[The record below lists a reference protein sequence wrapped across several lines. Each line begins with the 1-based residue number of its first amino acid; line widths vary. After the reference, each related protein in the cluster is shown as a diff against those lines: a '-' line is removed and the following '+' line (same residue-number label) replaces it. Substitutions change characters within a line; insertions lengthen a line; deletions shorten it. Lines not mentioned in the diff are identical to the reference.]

1 MGLYNSCPNFLIKR
15 DYFEKIILLICILSN
30 ILFSAQIEELSWQKG
45 ESFLTFLEKNKIP
58 LKLYYDLD
66 KEDQELCSE
75 IQSGNRFFSYTEDD
89 GSLTQALIPV
99 SLDIQIHIYKDSSD
113 SYKFQTLPINYNET
127 SELIA
132 IPITESISNDI
143 LKATGDVT
151 IAALLNSLFS
161 NSSADFKK
169 MKKGDF
175 IAIEY
180 NQKTYMG
187 KLHGMPEINAAM
199 IQINGKPFYR
209 FRNNKD
215 DKYYDENGV
224 GFTKTYLFQI
234 PLTYTRISSPFTN
247 KRYHPVL
254 KRYRA
259 HLGTDFAAPTG
270 RNIYAAADGKIE
282 FVGTQS
288 GYGKTIIINHQNG
301 YKTLYAHQNG
311 FAKGLRQGQMI
322 KKGTHIG
329 YVGSTGLSS
338 GPHLHLGMYKN
349 NVAIDAMSVLQKPKF
364 EGLDPKEKPIFLANT
379 KATISKFNKE
389 IENDNRT
396 APTRLDR
403 ISDKSIINLF

>member
-1 MGLYNSCPNFLIKR
+1 MK
-15 DYFEKIILLICILSN
+15 KIILLICILFN
-30 ILFSAQIEELSWQKG
+30 TLFSAQIEELSWQKG

-75 IQSGNRFFSYTEDD
+75 IQSGNRFFSYTEED
-89 GSLTQALIPV
+89 GSLIQALIPV
-99 SLDIQIHIYKDSSD
+99 SLDMQIHIYKDSSNE
-113 SYKFQTLPINYNET
+113 YKFQTLPINYTEK

-132 IPITESISNDI
+132 IPITESISSDI
-143 LKATGDVT
+143 QKATGDVI
-151 IAALLNSLFS
+151 IAALLNTLFS
-161 NSSADFKK
+161 NSNADFKK

-209 FRNNKD
+209 FRNSKD

-234 PLTYTRISSPFTN
+234 PLTFTRISSPFTN

-270 RNIYAAADGKIE
+270 RNIYAASDGKVE

-288 GYGKTIIINHQNG
+288 GYGKTVIINHQNG

-349 NVAIDAMSVLQKPKF
+349 NVAIDPMSVLQRPKF

-379 KATISKFNKE
+379 KAIISKFNNQ

-396 APTRLDR
+396 TPTRLDR
-403 ISDKSIINLF
+403 ISDRSIINLF

>member
-1 MGLYNSCPNFLIKR
+1 MK
-15 DYFEKIILLICILSN
+15 KIILLICILFN
-30 ILFSAQIEELSWQKG
+30 TLFSAQIEELSWQKG

-75 IQSGNRFFSYTEDD
+75 IQSGNRFFSYTEED
-89 GSLTQALIPV
+89 GSLIQALIPV
-99 SLDIQIHIYKDSSD
+99 SLDMQIHIYKDSSNE
-113 SYKFQTLPINYNET
+113 YKFQTLPINYTEK

-143 LKATGDVT
+143 QKATGDVI
-151 IAALLNSLFS
+151 IAALLNTLFS
-161 NSSADFKK
+161 NSNADFKK

-209 FRNNKD
+209 FRNSKD

-234 PLTYTRISSPFTN
+234 PLTFTRVSSPFTN

-270 RNIYAAADGKIE
+270 RNIYAASDGKVE

-288 GYGKTIIINHQNG
+288 GYGKTVIINHQNG

-349 NVAIDAMSVLQKPKF
+349 NVAIDPMTVLQRPKF

-379 KATISKFNKE
+379 KAIISKFNKQ

-396 APTRLDR
+396 TPTRLDR
-403 ISDKSIINLF
+403 ISDRSIINLF

>member
-1 MGLYNSCPNFLIKR
+1 MK
-15 DYFEKIILLICILSN
+15 KIILLICILFN
-30 ILFSAQIEELSWQKG
+30 TLFSAQIEELSWQKG

-75 IQSGNRFFSYTEDD
+75 IQSGNRFFSYTEED
-89 GSLTQALIPV
+89 GSLIQALIPV
-99 SLDIQIHIYKDSSD
+99 SLDMQIHIYKDSSNE
-113 SYKFQTLPINYNET
+113 YKFQTLPINYTEK

-151 IAALLNSLFS
+151 IAALLNTLFS
-161 NSSADFKK
+161 NSNADFKK

-209 FRNNKD
+209 FRNSKD

-234 PLTYTRISSPFTN
+234 PLTFTRISSPFTN

-270 RNIYAAADGKIE
+270 RNIYAASDGKVE

-288 GYGKTIIINHQNG
+288 GYGKTVIINHQNG

-349 NVAIDAMSVLQKPKF
+349 NVAIDPMSVLQRPKF

-379 KATISKFNKE
+379 KAIISKFNNQ

-396 APTRLDR
+396 TPTRLDR
-403 ISDKSIINLF
+403 ISDRSIINLF

>member
-1 MGLYNSCPNFLIKR
+1 MK
-15 DYFEKIILLICILSN
+15 KIILLICILFN
-30 ILFSAQIEELSWQKG
+30 TLFSAQIEELSWQKG

-75 IQSGNRFFSYTEDD
+75 IQSGNRFFSYTEED
-89 GSLTQALIPV
+89 GSLIQALIPV
-99 SLDIQIHIYKDSSD
+99 SLDMQIHIYKDSSNE
-113 SYKFQTLPINYNET
+113 YKFQTLPINYTEK

-151 IAALLNSLFS
+151 IAALLNTLFS
-161 NSSADFKK
+161 NSNADFKK

-209 FRNNKD
+209 FRNSKD

-234 PLTYTRISSPFTN
+234 PLTFTRISSPFTN

-270 RNIYAAADGKIE
+270 RNIYAASDGRVE

-288 GYGKTIIINHQNG
+288 GYGKTVIINHQNG

-349 NVAIDAMSVLQKPKF
+349 NVAIDPMSVLQRPKF

-379 KATISKFNKE
+379 KAIISKFNNQ

-396 APTRLDR
+396 TPTRLDR
-403 ISDKSIINLF
+403 ISDRSIINLF

>member
-1 MGLYNSCPNFLIKR
+1 MK
-15 DYFEKIILLICILSN
+15 KIILLICILFN
-30 ILFSAQIEELSWQKG
+30 TLFSAQIEELSWQKG

-75 IQSGNRFFSYTEDD
+75 IQSGNRFFSYTEED
-89 GSLTQALIPV
+89 GSLIQALIPV
-99 SLDIQIHIYKDSSD
+99 SLDMQIHIYKDSSNE
-113 SYKFQTLPINYNET
+113 YKFQTLPINYTEK

-143 LKATGDVT
+143 QKATGDVT
-151 IAALLNSLFS
+151 IAALLNTLFS
-161 NSSADFKK
+161 NSNADFKK

-209 FRNNKD
+209 FRNSKD

-234 PLTYTRISSPFTN
+234 PLTFTRISSPFTN

-270 RNIYAAADGKIE
+270 RNIYAASDGKVE

-288 GYGKTIIINHQNG
+288 GYGKTVIINHQNG

-311 FAKGLRQGQMI
+311 FAKGIRVGQMI

-349 NVAIDAMSVLQKPKF
+349 NVAIDPMTVLQRPKF

-379 KATISKFNKE
+379 KAIISKFNNQ

-396 APTRLDR
+396 TPTRLDR
-403 ISDKSIINLF
+403 ISDRSIINLF

>member
-1 MGLYNSCPNFLIKR
+1 MK
-15 DYFEKIILLICILSN
+15 KIILLICILFN
-30 ILFSAQIEELSWQKG
+30 TLFSAQIEELSWQKG

-75 IQSGNRFFSYTEDD
+75 IQSGNRFFSYTEED
-89 GSLTQALIPV
+89 GSLIQALIPV
-99 SLDIQIHIYKDSSD
+99 SLDMQIHIYKDSSNE
-113 SYKFQTLPINYNET
+113 YKFQTLPINYTEN

-143 LKATGDVT
+143 QKATGDVT
-151 IAALLNSLFS
+151 IAAILNTLFS
-161 NSSADFKK
+161 NSNADFKK

-209 FRNNKD
+209 FRNSKD

-234 PLTYTRISSPFTN
+234 PLTFTRISSPFTN

-270 RNIYAAADGKIE
+270 RNIYAASDGKVE

-288 GYGKTIIINHQNG
+288 GYGKTVIINHQNG

-349 NVAIDAMSVLQKPKF
+349 NVAIDPMTVLQRPKF

-379 KATISKFNKE
+379 KAIISKFNNQ

-396 APTRLDR
+396 TPTRLDR
-403 ISDKSIINLF
+403 ISDRSIINLF

>member
-1 MGLYNSCPNFLIKR
+1 MK
-15 DYFEKIILLICILSN
+15 KIILLICILFN
-30 ILFSAQIEELSWQKG
+30 TLFSAQIEELSWQKG

-75 IQSGNRFFSYTEDD
+75 IQSGNRFFSYTEED
-89 GSLTQALIPV
+89 GSLIQALIPV
-99 SLDIQIHIYKDSSD
+99 SLDIQIHIYKDSSNE
-113 SYKFQTLPINYNET
+113 YKFQTLPINYTEK

-143 LKATGDVT
+143 QKATGDVT
-151 IAALLNSLFS
+151 IAAILNTLFS
-161 NSSADFKK
+161 NSNADFKK

-209 FRNNKD
+209 FRNSKD

-234 PLTYTRISSPFTN
+234 PLTFTRVSSPFTN

-270 RNIYAAADGKIE
+270 RNIYAASDGKVE

-288 GYGKTIIINHQNG
+288 GYGKTVIINHQNG

-349 NVAIDAMSVLQKPKF
+349 NVAIDPMTVLQRPKF

-379 KATISKFNKE
+379 KAIISKFNNQ
-389 IENDNRT
+389 IENENRT
-396 APTRLDR
+396 TPTRLDR
-403 ISDKSIINLF
+403 ISDRSIINLF

>member
-1 MGLYNSCPNFLIKR
+1 MK
-15 DYFEKIILLICILSN
+15 KIILLICILFN
-30 ILFSAQIEELSWQKG
+30 TLFSAQIEELSWQKG

-75 IQSGNRFFSYTEDD
+75 IQSGNRFFSYTEED
-89 GSLTQALIPV
+89 GSLIQALIPV
-99 SLDIQIHIYKDSSD
+99 SLDMQIHIYKDSSNE
-113 SYKFQTLPINYNET
+113 YKFQTLPINYTEK

-143 LKATGDVT
+143 QKATGDVT
-151 IAALLNSLFS
+151 IAAILNTLFS
-161 NSSADFKK
+161 NSNADFKK

-209 FRNNKD
+209 FRNSKD

-234 PLTYTRISSPFTN
+234 PLTFTRISSPFTN

-270 RNIYAAADGKIE
+270 RNIYAASDGKVE

-349 NVAIDAMSVLQKPKF
+349 NVAIDPMTVLQRPKF

-379 KATISKFNKE
+379 KAIISKFNNQ

-396 APTRLDR
+396 TPTRLDR
-403 ISDKSIINLF
+403 ISDRSIINLF

>member
-1 MGLYNSCPNFLIKR
+1 MK
-15 DYFEKIILLICILSN
+15 KIILLICILFN
-30 ILFSAQIEELSWQKG
+30 TLFSAQIEELSWQKG

-75 IQSGNRFFSYTEDD
+75 IQSGNRFFSYTEED
-89 GSLTQALIPV
+89 GSLIQALIPV
-99 SLDIQIHIYKDSSD
+99 SLDMQIHIYKDSSNE
-113 SYKFQTLPINYNET
+113 YKFQTLPINYTEK

-132 IPITESISNDI
+132 IPITESISSDI
-143 LKATGDVT
+143 QKATGDVI
-151 IAALLNSLFS
+151 IAALLNTLFS
-161 NSSADFKK
+161 NSNADFKK

-209 FRNNKD
+209 FRNSKD

-234 PLTYTRISSPFTN
+234 PLTFTRISSPFTN

-270 RNIYAAADGKIE
+270 RNIYAASDGKVE

-288 GYGKTIIINHQNG
+288 GYGKTVIINHQNG

-311 FAKGLRQGQMI
+311 FAKGIRVGQMI

-349 NVAIDAMSVLQKPKF
+349 NVAIDPMTVLQRPKF
-364 EGLDPKEKPIFLANT
+364 EGLDPKDKPIFLANT
-379 KATISKFNKE
+379 KAIISKFNNQ

-396 APTRLDR
+396 TPTRLDR
-403 ISDKSIINLF
+403 ISDRSIINLF

>member
-1 MGLYNSCPNFLIKR
+1 LK
-15 DYFEKIILLICILSN
+15 KIILLICILFN
-30 ILFSAQIEELSWQKG
+30 TLFSAQIEELSWQKG

-75 IQSGNRFFSYTEDD
+75 IQSGNRFFSYTEED
-89 GSLTQALIPV
+89 GSLIQALIPV
-99 SLDIQIHIYKDSSD
+99 SLDMQIHIYKDSSNE
-113 SYKFQTLPINYNET
+113 YKFQTLPINYTEK

-143 LKATGDVT
+143 QKATGDVT
-151 IAALLNSLFS
+151 IAAILNTLFS
-161 NSSADFKK
+161 NSNADFKK

-209 FRNNKD
+209 FRNSKD

-234 PLTYTRISSPFTN
+234 PLTFTRISSPFTN

-270 RNIYAAADGKIE
+270 RNIYAASDGKVE

-288 GYGKTIIINHQNG
+288 GYGKTVIINHQNG

-349 NVAIDAMSVLQKPKF
+349 NVAIDPMTVLQRPKF

-379 KATISKFNKE
+379 KAIISKFNNQ

-396 APTRLDR
+396 TPTRLDR
-403 ISDKSIINLF
+403 ISDRSIINLF

>member
-1 MGLYNSCPNFLIKR
+1 MK
-15 DYFEKIILLICILSN
+15 KIILLICILFN
-30 ILFSAQIEELSWQKG
+30 TLFSAQIEELSWQKG

-75 IQSGNRFFSYTEDD
+75 IQSGNRFFSYTEED
-89 GSLTQALIPV
+89 GSLIQALIPV
-99 SLDIQIHIYKDSSD
+99 SLDMQIHIYKDSSNE
-113 SYKFQTLPINYNET
+113 YKFQTLPINYTEK

-143 LKATGDVT
+143 QKATGDVT
-151 IAALLNSLFS
+151 IAALLNTLFS
-161 NSSADFKK
+161 NSNADFKK

-209 FRNNKD
+209 FRNSKD

-234 PLTYTRISSPFTN
+234 PLTFTRVSSPFTN

-270 RNIYAAADGKIE
+270 RNIYAASDGKVE

-349 NVAIDAMSVLQKPKF
+349 NVAIDPMSVLQRPKF

-379 KATISKFNKE
+379 KAIISKFNNQ

-396 APTRLDR
+396 TPTRLDR
-403 ISDKSIINLF
+403 ISDRSIINLF

>member
-1 MGLYNSCPNFLIKR
+1 MK
-15 DYFEKIILLICILSN
+15 KIILLICILFN
-30 ILFSAQIEELSWQKG
+30 TLFSAQIEELSWQKG

-75 IQSGNRFFSYTEDD
+75 IQSGNRFFSYTEED
-89 GSLTQALIPV
+89 GSLIQALIPV
-99 SLDIQIHIYKDSSD
+99 SLDMQIHIYKDSSNE
-113 SYKFQTLPINYNET
+113 YKFQTLPINYTEK

-132 IPITESISNDI
+132 IPITESISSDI

-151 IAALLNSLFS
+151 IAAILNTLFS
-161 NSSADFKK
+161 NSNADFKK

-209 FRNNKD
+209 FRNSKD

-234 PLTYTRISSPFTN
+234 PLTFTRVSSPFTN

-270 RNIYAAADGKIE
+270 RNIYAASDGKVE

-288 GYGKTIIINHQNG
+288 GYGKTVIINHQNG

-349 NVAIDAMSVLQKPKF
+349 NVAIDPMSVLQRPKF

-379 KATISKFNKE
+379 KAIISKFNKQ

-396 APTRLDR
+396 TPTRLDR
-403 ISDKSIINLF
+403 ISDRSIINLF

>member
-1 MGLYNSCPNFLIKR
+1 MK
-15 DYFEKIILLICILSN
+15 KIILLICILFN
-30 ILFSAQIEELSWQKG
+30 TLFSAQIEELSWQKG

-75 IQSGNRFFSYTEDD
+75 IQSGNRFFSYTEED
-89 GSLTQALIPV
+89 GSLIQALIPV
-99 SLDIQIHIYKDSSD
+99 SLDMQIHIYKDSSNE
-113 SYKFQTLPINYNET
+113 YKFQTLPINYTEK

-151 IAALLNSLFS
+151 IAALLNTLFS
-161 NSSADFKK
+161 NSNADFKK

-209 FRNNKD
+209 FRNSKD

-234 PLTYTRISSPFTN
+234 PLTFTRISSPFTN

-270 RNIYAAADGKIE
+270 RNIYAASDGKVE

-288 GYGKTIIINHQNG
+288 GYGKTVIINHQNG

-338 GPHLHLGMYKN
+338 GPHLHLGMYRN
-349 NVAIDAMSVLQKPKF
+349 NVAIDPMTVLQRPKF
-364 EGLDPKEKPIFLANT
+364 EGLDPKDKSTFLANT
-379 KATISKFNKE
+379 KGIISKFNKQ
-389 IENDNRT
+389 IENDSRT
-396 APTRLDR
+396 TPTRLDR
-403 ISDKSIINLF
+403 ISDRSIINLF

>member
-1 MGLYNSCPNFLIKR
+1 MK
-15 DYFEKIILLICILSN
+15 KIILLICILFN
-30 ILFSAQIEELSWQKG
+30 TLFSAQIEELSWQKG

-75 IQSGNRFFSYTEDD
+75 IQSGNRFFSYTEED
-89 GSLTQALIPV
+89 GSLIQALIPV
-99 SLDIQIHIYKDSSD
+99 SLDMQIHIYKDSSNE
-113 SYKFQTLPINYNET
+113 YKFQTLPINYTEK

-151 IAALLNSLFS
+151 IAALLSTLFS
-161 NSSADFKK
+161 NSNADFKK

-209 FRNNKD
+209 FRNSKD

-234 PLTYTRISSPFTN
+234 PLTFTRVSSPFTN

-270 RNIYAAADGKIE
+270 RNIYAASDGKVE

-288 GYGKTIIINHQNG
+288 GYGKTVIINHQNG

-349 NVAIDAMSVLQKPKF
+349 NVAIDPMTVLQRPKF

-379 KATISKFNKE
+379 KAIISKFNNQ

-396 APTRLDR
+396 TPTRLDR
-403 ISDKSIINLF
+403 ISDRSIINLF

>member
-1 MGLYNSCPNFLIKR
+1 MK
-15 DYFEKIILLICILSN
+15 KIILLICILFN
-30 ILFSAQIEELSWQKG
+30 TLFSAQIEELSWQKG

-58 LKLYYDLD
+58 LKLYYDID

-75 IQSGNRFFSYTEDD
+75 IQSGNRFFSYTEED
-89 GSLTQALIPV
+89 GSLIQALIPV
-99 SLDIQIHIYKDSSD
+99 SLDMQIHIYKDSSNE
-113 SYKFQTLPINYNET
+113 YKFQTLPINYTEKY
-127 SELIA
+127 ELIA

-151 IAALLNSLFS
+151 IAAILSSLFS
-161 NSSADFKK
+161 NSNADFKK

-209 FRNNKD
+209 FRNSKD

-234 PLTYTRISSPFTN
+234 PLTFTRISSPFTN

-270 RNIYAAADGKIE
+270 RNIYSASDGRVE

-288 GYGKTIIINHQNG
+288 GYGKTVIINHQNG

-338 GPHLHLGMYKN
+338 GPHLHLGMYRN
-349 NVAIDAMSVLQKPKF
+349 NVAIDPMTVLQRPKF
-364 EGLDPKEKPIFLANT
+364 EGLDPKDKSTFLANT
-379 KATISKFNKE
+379 KGIISKFNKQ
-389 IENDNRT
+389 IENDSRT
-396 APTRLDR
+396 TPTRLDR
-403 ISDKSIINLF
+403 ISDRSIINLF

>member
-1 MGLYNSCPNFLIKR
+1 MK
-15 DYFEKIILLICILSN
+15 KIILLICILFN
-30 ILFSAQIEELSWQKG
+30 TLFSAQIEELSWQKG

-75 IQSGNRFFSYTEDD
+75 IQSGNRFFSYTEED
-89 GSLTQALIPV
+89 GSLIQALIPV
-99 SLDIQIHIYKDSSD
+99 SLDMQIHIYRDSSNE
-113 SYKFQTLPINYNET
+113 YKFQTLPINYTEK

-151 IAALLNSLFS
+151 IAAILNTLFS
-161 NSSADFKK
+161 NSNADFKK

-209 FRNNKD
+209 FRNSKD

-234 PLTYTRISSPFTN
+234 PLTFTRISSPFTN

-270 RNIYAAADGKIE
+270 RNIYAASDGKVE

-288 GYGKTIIINHQNG
+288 GYGKTVIINHQNG

-349 NVAIDAMSVLQKPKF
+349 NVAIDPMTVLQRPKF
-364 EGLDPKEKPIFLANT
+364 EGLDPKEKPTFLANT
-379 KATISKFNKE
+379 KAIISKFNNQ
-389 IENDNRT
+389 IENENRT
-396 APTRLDR
+396 TPTRLDR
-403 ISDKSIINLF
+403 ISDRSIINLF

>member
-1 MGLYNSCPNFLIKR
+1 MK
-15 DYFEKIILLICILSN
+15 KIILLICILFN
-30 ILFSAQIEELSWQKG
+30 TLFSAQIEELSWQKG

-75 IQSGNRFFSYTEDD
+75 IQSGNRFFSYTEED
-89 GSLTQALIPV
+89 GSLIQALIPV
-99 SLDIQIHIYKDSSD
+99 SLDMQIHIYKDSSNE
-113 SYKFQTLPINYNET
+113 YKFQTLPINYTEK

-143 LKATGDVT
+143 QKATGDVT
-151 IAALLNSLFS
+151 IAALLNTLFS
-161 NSSADFKK
+161 NSNADFKK

-209 FRNNKD
+209 FRNSKD

-234 PLTYTRISSPFTN
+234 PLTFTRISSPFTN

-270 RNIYAAADGKIE
+270 RNIYAASDGRVE

-288 GYGKTIIINHQNG
+288 GYGKTVIINHQNG

-349 NVAIDAMSVLQKPKF
+349 NVAIDPMSVLQRPKF

-379 KATISKFNKE
+379 KAIISKFNNQ
-389 IENDNRT
+389 IENENRT
-396 APTRLDR
+396 TPTRLDR
-403 ISDKSIINLF
+403 ISDRSIINLF

>member
-1 MGLYNSCPNFLIKR
+1 MK
-15 DYFEKIILLICILSN
+15 KIILLICILFN
-30 ILFSAQIEELSWQKG
+30 TLFSAQIEELSWQKG

-75 IQSGNRFFSYTEDD
+75 IQSGNRFFSYTEED
-89 GSLTQALIPV
+89 GSLIQALIPV
-99 SLDIQIHIYKDSSD
+99 SLDMQIHIYKDSSNE
-113 SYKFQTLPINYNET
+113 YKFQTLPINYTEK

-132 IPITESISNDI
+132 IPITESISNNI
-143 LKATGDVT
+143 QKATGDVT
-151 IAALLNSLFS
+151 IAAILNTLFS
-161 NSSADFKK
+161 NSNADFKK

-209 FRNNKD
+209 FRNSKD

-234 PLTYTRISSPFTN
+234 PLTFTRISSPFTN

-270 RNIYAAADGKIE
+270 RNIYAASDGKVE

-349 NVAIDAMSVLQKPKF
+349 NVAIDPMTVLQKPKF

-379 KATISKFNKE
+379 KAIISKFNNQ

-396 APTRLDR
+396 TPTRLDR
-403 ISDKSIINLF
+403 ISDRSIINLF

>member
-1 MGLYNSCPNFLIKR
+1 MK
-15 DYFEKIILLICILSN
+15 KIILLICILFN
-30 ILFSAQIEELSWQKG
+30 TLFSAQIEELSWQKG

-75 IQSGNRFFSYTEDD
+75 IQSGNRFFSYTEED
-89 GSLTQALIPV
+89 GSLIQALIPV
-99 SLDIQIHIYKDSSD
+99 SLDMQIHIYKDSSNE
-113 SYKFQTLPINYNET
+113 YKFQTLPINYTEK

-143 LKATGDVT
+143 QKATGDVT
-151 IAALLNSLFS
+151 IAAILNTLFS
-161 NSSADFKK
+161 NSNADFKK

-209 FRNNKD
+209 FRNSKD

-234 PLTYTRISSPFTN
+234 PLTFTRISSPFTN

-270 RNIYAAADGKIE
+270 RNIYAASDGKVE

-288 GYGKTIIINHQNG
+288 GYGKTVIINHQNG

-349 NVAIDAMSVLQKPKF
+349 NVAIDPMTVLQRPKF
-364 EGLDPKEKPIFLANT
+364 EGLDPKEKPTFLANT
-379 KATISKFNKE
+379 KAIISKFNNQ
-389 IENDNRT
+389 IENENRT
-396 APTRLDR
+396 TPTRLDR

>member
-1 MGLYNSCPNFLIKR
+1 MK
-15 DYFEKIILLICILSN
+15 KIILLICILFN
-30 ILFSAQIEELSWQKG
+30 TLFSAQIEELSWQKG

-75 IQSGNRFFSYTEDD
+75 IQSGNRFFSYTEED
-89 GSLTQALIPV
+89 GSLIQALIPV
-99 SLDIQIHIYKDSSD
+99 SLDMQIHIYKDSSNE
-113 SYKFQTLPINYNET
+113 YKFQTLPINYTEK

-143 LKATGDVT
+143 QKATGDVT
-151 IAALLNSLFS
+151 IAAILNTLFS
-161 NSSADFKK
+161 NSNADFKK

-209 FRNNKD
+209 FRNSKD

-234 PLTYTRISSPFTN
+234 PLTFTRISSPFTN

-270 RNIYAAADGKIE
+270 RNIYAASDGKVE

-288 GYGKTIIINHQNG
+288 GYGKTVIINHQNG

-349 NVAIDAMSVLQKPKF
+349 NVAIDPMGVLQRPKF
-364 EGLDPKEKPIFLANT
+364 EGLDPKDKPIFLANT
-379 KATISKFNKE
+379 KAIISKFNKQ

-396 APTRLDR
+396 TPTRLDR
-403 ISDKSIINLF
+403 ISDRSIINLF

>member
-1 MGLYNSCPNFLIKR
+1 MK
-15 DYFEKIILLICILSN
+15 KIILLICILFN
-30 ILFSAQIEELSWQKG
+30 TLFSAQIEELSWQKG

-75 IQSGNRFFSYTEDD
+75 IQSGNRFFSYTEED
-89 GSLTQALIPV
+89 GSLIQALIPV
-99 SLDIQIHIYKDSSD
+99 SLDMQIHIYKDSSNE
-113 SYKFQTLPINYNET
+113 YKFQTLPINYTEK

-143 LKATGDVT
+143 QKATGDVT
-151 IAALLNSLFS
+151 IAALLNTLFS
-161 NSSADFKK
+161 NSNADFKK

-209 FRNNKD
+209 FRNSKD

-234 PLTYTRISSPFTN
+234 PLTFTRISSPFTN

-270 RNIYAAADGKIE
+270 RNIYAASDGKVE

-349 NVAIDAMSVLQKPKF
+349 NVAIDPMSVLQRPKF

-379 KATISKFNKE
+379 KAIISKFNNQ
-389 IENDNRT
+389 IVNDNRT
-396 APTRLDR
+396 TPTKLDR
-403 ISDKSIINLF
+403 ISDRSIINLF

>member
-1 MGLYNSCPNFLIKR
+1 MK
-15 DYFEKIILLICILSN
+15 KIILLICILFN
-30 ILFSAQIEELSWQKG
+30 TLFSAQIEELSWQKG

-75 IQSGNRFFSYTEDD
+75 IQSGNKFFSYTEED
-89 GSLTQALIPV
+89 GSLIQALIPV
-99 SLDIQIHIYKDSSD
+99 SLDMQIHIYKDSSNE
-113 SYKFQTLPINYNET
+113 YKFQTLPINYTEK

-132 IPITESISNDI
+132 IPITESISNGI
-143 LKATGDVT
+143 QKATGDVT
-151 IAALLNSLFS
+151 IAAILNTLFS
-161 NSSADFKK
+161 NSNADFKK

-209 FRNNKD
+209 FRNSKD

-234 PLTYTRISSPFTN
+234 PLTFTRISSPFTN

-270 RNIYAAADGKIE
+270 RNIYAAADGKVE

-311 FAKGLRQGQMI
+311 FAKGIRVGQMI

-349 NVAIDAMSVLQKPKF
+349 NVAIDSMTVLQKPKF

-379 KATISKFNKE
+379 KAIISKFNKQ

-396 APTRLDR
+396 TPTRLDR
-403 ISDKSIINLF
+403 ISDRSIINLF

>member
-1 MGLYNSCPNFLIKR
+1 MK
-15 DYFEKIILLICILSN
+15 KIILLICILFN
-30 ILFSAQIEELSWQKG
+30 TLFSAQIEELSWQKG

-75 IQSGNRFFSYTEDD
+75 IQSGNRFFSYTEED
-89 GSLTQALIPV
+89 GSLIQALIPV
-99 SLDIQIHIYKDSSD
+99 SLDMQIHIYKDSSNE
-113 SYKFQTLPINYNET
+113 YKFQTLPINYTEK

-143 LKATGDVT
+143 QKATGDVT
-151 IAALLNSLFS
+151 IAAILNTLFS
-161 NSSADFKK
+161 NSNADFKK

-209 FRNNKD
+209 FRNSKD

-234 PLTYTRISSPFTN
+234 PLTFTRVSSPFTN

-270 RNIYAAADGKIE
+270 RNIYAASDGKVE

-288 GYGKTIIINHQNG
+288 GYGKTVIINHQNG

-349 NVAIDAMSVLQKPKF
+349 NVAIDPMSVLQRPKF

-379 KATISKFNKE
+379 KAIISKFNKQ

-396 APTRLDR
+396 TPTRLDR
-403 ISDKSIINLF
+403 ISDRSIINLF

>member
-1 MGLYNSCPNFLIKR
+1 MK
-15 DYFEKIILLICILSN
+15 KIILLICILFN
-30 ILFSAQIEELSWQKG
+30 TLFSAQIEELSWQKG

-75 IQSGNRFFSYTEDD
+75 IQSGNRFFSYTEED
-89 GSLTQALIPV
+89 GSLIQALIPV
-99 SLDIQIHIYKDSSD
+99 SLDMQIHIYKDSSNE
-113 SYKFQTLPINYNET
+113 YKFQTLPINYTEK

-151 IAALLNSLFS
+151 IAAILNTLFS
-161 NSSADFKK
+161 NSNADFKK

-209 FRNNKD
+209 FRNSKD

-234 PLTYTRISSPFTN
+234 PLTFTRVSSPFTN
-247 KRYHPVL
+247 KRYHTVL

-270 RNIYAAADGKIE
+270 RNIYAASDGKVE

-288 GYGKTIIINHQNG
+288 GYGKTVIINHQNG

-349 NVAIDAMSVLQKPKF
+349 NVAIDPMSVLQRPKF
-364 EGLDPKEKPIFLANT
+364 EGLDPKDKPIFLANT
-379 KATISKFNKE
+379 KAIISKFNKQ

-396 APTRLDR
+396 TPTRLDR
-403 ISDKSIINLF
+403 ISDRSIINLF

>member
-1 MGLYNSCPNFLIKR
+1 MK
-15 DYFEKIILLICILSN
+15 KIILLICILFN
-30 ILFSAQIEELSWQKG
+30 TLFSAQIEELSWQKG

-75 IQSGNRFFSYTEDD
+75 IQSGNRFFSYTEED
-89 GSLTQALIPV
+89 GSLIQALIPV
-99 SLDIQIHIYKDSSD
+99 SLDMQIHIYKDSSNE
-113 SYKFQTLPINYNET
+113 YKFQTLPINYTEK

-151 IAALLNSLFS
+151 IAAILNTLFS
-161 NSSADFKK
+161 NSNADFKK

-209 FRNNKD
+209 FRNSKD

-234 PLTYTRISSPFTN
+234 PLTFTRVSSPFTN

-270 RNIYAAADGKIE
+270 RNIYAASDGKVE

-288 GYGKTIIINHQNG
+288 GYGKTVIINHQNG

-349 NVAIDAMSVLQKPKF
+349 NVAIDPMTVLQRPKF

-379 KATISKFNKE
+379 KAIISKFNNQ

-396 APTRLDR
+396 TPTRLDR
-403 ISDKSIINLF
+403 ISDRSIINLF

>member
-1 MGLYNSCPNFLIKR
+1 MK
-15 DYFEKIILLICILSN
+15 KIILLICILFN
-30 ILFSAQIEELSWQKG
+30 TLFSAQIEELSWQKG

-75 IQSGNRFFSYTEDD
+75 IQSGNRFFSYTEED
-89 GSLTQALIPV
+89 GSLIQALIPV
-99 SLDIQIHIYKDSSD
+99 SLDMQIHIYKDSSNE
-113 SYKFQTLPINYNET
+113 YKFQTLPINYTEK

-143 LKATGDVT
+143 QKATGDVT
-151 IAALLNSLFS
+151 IAAILNTLFS
-161 NSSADFKK
+161 NSNADFKK

-209 FRNNKD
+209 FRNSKD

-234 PLTYTRISSPFTN
+234 PLTFTRISSPFTN

-270 RNIYAAADGKIE
+270 RNIYAASDGKVE

-288 GYGKTIIINHQNG
+288 GYGKTVIINHQNG

-349 NVAIDAMSVLQKPKF
+349 NVAIDPMTVLQRPKF

-379 KATISKFNKE
+379 KAIISKFNKQ

-396 APTRLDR
+396 TPTRLDR
-403 ISDKSIINLF
+403 ISDRSIINLF

>member
-1 MGLYNSCPNFLIKR
+1 MK
-15 DYFEKIILLICILSN
+15 KIILLICVLFN
-30 ILFSAQIEELSWQKG
+30 VLFSAQVEELSWQKG

-75 IQSGNRFFSYTEDD
+75 IQSGNRFFLYTEDD

-99 SLDIQIHIYKDSSD
+99 SLDMQIHIYKDSSND
-113 SYKFQTLPINYNET
+113 YKFQTLPINYTET

-151 IAALLNSLFS
+151 IAAILNTLFS
-161 NSSADFKK
+161 NSNADFKK
-169 MKKGDF
+169 MRKGDF
-175 IAIEY
+175 IAIQY
-180 NQKTYMG
+180 NQKSYMG

-209 FRNNKD
+209 FRNSKD
-215 DKYYDENGV
+215 DKYYDEKGV

-234 PLTYTRISSPFTN
+234 PLTFTRISSPFTN

-270 RNIYAAADGKIE
+270 RNIYAASDGRVE

-288 GYGKTIIINHQNG
+288 GYGKTVIINHQNG

-311 FAKGLRQGQMI
+311 FAKGLRKGQMI

-338 GPHLHLGMYKN
+338 GPHLHLGMYRN
-349 NVAIDAMSVLQKPKF
+349 NVAIDPMTVLQRPKF
-364 EGLDPKEKPIFLANT
+364 EGLDPKDKSTFLANT
-379 KATISKFNKE
+379 QGIISKFNKQ

-396 APTRLDR
+396 TPTRLDR
-403 ISDKSIINLF
+403 ISDRSIINLF

>member
-1 MGLYNSCPNFLIKR
+1 MK
-15 DYFEKIILLICILSN
+15 KIILLICILFN
-30 ILFSAQIEELSWQKG
+30 TLFSAQIEELSWQKG

-75 IQSGNRFFSYTEDD
+75 IQSGNRFFSYTEED
-89 GSLTQALIPV
+89 GSLIQALIPV
-99 SLDIQIHIYKDSSD
+99 SLDMQIHIYKDSSNE
-113 SYKFQTLPINYNET
+113 YKFQTLPINYTEK

-143 LKATGDVT
+143 QKATGDVT
-151 IAALLNSLFS
+151 IAALLNTLFS
-161 NSSADFKK
+161 NSNADFKK

-209 FRNNKD
+209 FRNSKD

-234 PLTYTRISSPFTN
+234 PLTFTRISSPFTN

-270 RNIYAAADGKIE
+270 RNIYAASDGKVE

-288 GYGKTIIINHQNG
+288 GYGKTVIINHQNG

-349 NVAIDAMSVLQKPKF
+349 NVAIDSMSVLQKPKF

-379 KATISKFNKE
+379 KAIISKFNNQ

-396 APTRLDR
+396 TPTRLDR
-403 ISDKSIINLF
+403 ISDRSIINLF

>member
-1 MGLYNSCPNFLIKR
+1 MK
-15 DYFEKIILLICILSN
+15 KIILLICILFN
-30 ILFSAQIEELSWQKG
+30 TLFSAQIEELSWQKG

-75 IQSGNRFFSYTEDD
+75 IQSGNRFFSYTEED
-89 GSLTQALIPV
+89 GSLIQALIPV
-99 SLDIQIHIYKDSSD
+99 SLDMQIHIYKDSSNE
-113 SYKFQTLPINYNET
+113 YKFQTLPINYTEK

-143 LKATGDVT
+143 QKATGDVT
-151 IAALLNSLFS
+151 IAALLNTLFS
-161 NSSADFKK
+161 NSNADFKK

-209 FRNNKD
+209 FRNSKD

-234 PLTYTRISSPFTN
+234 PLTFTRISSPFTN

-270 RNIYAAADGKIE
+270 RNIYAATDGKVE

-349 NVAIDAMSVLQKPKF
+349 NVAIDPMTVLQRPKF

-379 KATISKFNKE
+379 KAIISKFNNQ

-396 APTRLDR
+396 TPTRLDR
-403 ISDKSIINLF
+403 ISDRSIINLF

>member
-1 MGLYNSCPNFLIKR
+1 MK
-15 DYFEKIILLICILSN
+15 KIILLICILFN
-30 ILFSAQIEELSWQKG
+30 TLFSAQIEELSWQKG

-75 IQSGNRFFSYTEDD
+75 IQSGNRFFSYTEED
-89 GSLTQALIPV
+89 GSLIQALIPV
-99 SLDIQIHIYKDSSD
+99 SLDMQIHIYKDSSNE
-113 SYKFQTLPINYNET
+113 YKFQTLPINYTEK

-143 LKATGDVT
+143 QKATGDVT
-151 IAALLNSLFS
+151 IAALLNTLFS
-161 NSSADFKK
+161 NSNADFKK

-209 FRNNKD
+209 FRNSKD

-234 PLTYTRISSPFTN
+234 PLTFTRISSPFTN

-270 RNIYAAADGKIE
+270 RNIYAASDGKVE

-311 FAKGLRQGQMI
+311 FAKGIRVGQMI

-349 NVAIDAMSVLQKPKF
+349 NVAIDPMTVLQRPKF

-379 KATISKFNKE
+379 KAIISKFNNQ

-396 APTRLDR
+396 TPTRLDR
-403 ISDKSIINLF
+403 ISDRSIINLF

>member
-1 MGLYNSCPNFLIKR
+1 MK
-15 DYFEKIILLICILSN
+15 KIILLICILFN
-30 ILFSAQIEELSWQKG
+30 TLFSAQIEELSWQKG

-89 GSLTQALIPV
+89 GSLIQALIPV
-99 SLDIQIHIYKDSSD
+99 SLDMQIHIYKDSSNE
-113 SYKFQTLPINYNET
+113 YKFQTLPINYTEK

-151 IAALLNSLFS
+151 IAAILNTLFS
-161 NSSADFKK
+161 NSNADFKK

-209 FRNNKD
+209 FRNSKD

-234 PLTYTRISSPFTN
+234 PLTFTRISSPFTN

-270 RNIYAAADGKIE
+270 RNIYAASDGKVE

-288 GYGKTIIINHQNG
+288 GYGKTVIINHQNG

-349 NVAIDAMSVLQKPKF
+349 NVAIDPMTVLQRPKF
-364 EGLDPKEKPIFLANT
+364 EGLDPKDKPTFLANT
-379 KATISKFNKE
+379 KAIISKFNKQ
-389 IENDNRT
+389 IENDYRT
-396 APTRLDR
+396 TPTRLDR